1 MVIAFENSFHQPPSV
16 TDPSS
21 ICCIAAG
28 AEATAAPLWHRSAM
42 GSGERPPDGPAGLF
56 AGLTRNVVVLSW
68 VSFFQ
73 DAASEML
80 YPVLPL
86 FLTGVLGAPA
96 SIVGLIEGVAEGTAS
111 VMKAVSGRLA
121 DIRRRRPLVATGYG
135 ISSLSKLVI
144 GFATGWPLVLVAR
157 FADRFGKGLRTS
169 PRDALIAA
177 DTPPE
182 HRGRAFGFN
191 RALDTAGAVVGPLAG
206 LALYEALDHRL
217 RPLFFVAF
225 VPAAASVAL
234 IGLVR
239 EHGAP
244 PDRGSTPQPRGPL
257 PRRYWR
263 VVLFLTLF
271 GLANFSDAL
280 LILRA
285 KALGLS
291 FVGII
296 LVYALYNVSYAF
308 LSYPA
313 GVISDRVPRRL
324 VFATGLAI
332 FAVAYIGLGTVS
344 SAGWVWFL
352 LPLYGGYTAL
362 TDGVGKAWVADLL
375 PETRVGSGLGLYQ
388 GLAGGAA
395 LIAGVWAGLAWGAGG
410 RAPLLVSGVVVA
422 GLAVALFLRGARLE
436 QNEAGERARGPQ
448 AGS

>member
-1 MVIAFENSFHQPPSV
+1 MGTGRHPPGDR
-16 TDPSS
+16 T
-21 ICCIAAG
+21 
-28 AEATAAPLWHRSAM
+28 
-42 GSGERPPDGPAGLF
+42 GLF
-56 AGLTRNVVVLSW
+56 AALSRNVVVLSW
-68 VSFFQ
+68 VSFLQ

-86 FLTGVLGAPA
+86 FLTGVLGAPP

-121 DIRRRRPLVATGYG
+121 DIRRRRPLIAAGYG

-144 GFATGWPLVLVAR
+144 GFAMGWPLVLVAR

-177 DTPPE
+177 DTPSQD
-182 HRGRAFGFN
+182 RGRAFGFN

-206 LALYEALDHRL
+206 LALYEALDHQL

-225 VPAAASVAL
+225 IPAAASVAL
-234 IGLVR
+234 IGLVHEPAR
-239 EHGAP
+239 P
-244 PDRGSTPQPRGPL
+244 LVRGTTRHLRGPL

-263 VVLFLTLF
+263 VVVFLTLF

-285 KALGLS
+285 NALGLS
-291 FVGII
+291 FVGIV
-296 LVYALYNVSYAF
+296 LVYALYNVSYAL

-332 FAVAYIGLGTVS
+332 FAVAYIGLGAVT
-344 SAGWVWFL
+344 SASWVWLL

-362 TDGVGKAWVADLL
+362 TDGVGKAWIADLL
-375 PETRVGSGLGLYQ
+375 PEERLGSGLGFYQ

-395 LIAGVWAGLAWGAGG
+395 LLAGVWAGLAWGSDG
-410 RAPLLVSGVVVA
+410 RLPLLVSGVVVA
-422 GLAVALFLRGARLE
+422 CLAGVLFLGGARLE
-436 QNEAGERARGPQ
+436 HDGIDEVAGGVER
-448 AGS
+448 